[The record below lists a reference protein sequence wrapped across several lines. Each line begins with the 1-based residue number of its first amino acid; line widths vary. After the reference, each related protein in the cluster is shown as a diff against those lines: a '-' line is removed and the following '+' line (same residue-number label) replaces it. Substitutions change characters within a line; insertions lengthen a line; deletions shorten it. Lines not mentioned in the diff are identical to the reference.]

1 MVSPPHCACVLYTY
15 MYSAVLAASSRPPQ
29 AAGVRVNK
37 EMQITP
43 RCIFYC
49 RRRRTHPHLPPLA
62 SLQGTKVYYF
72 SNCPAIKSHVI
83 IGGGSTGV
91 FSNCTCFNPCFI
103 PCFNPLC
110 FRFFSTGRT
119 VRTMT
124 GAAVL
129 NSTFFFPRA
138 SILRPLFLPFP
149 SSPAGLLSQKTEQPG
164 RRRRHL
170 PSFHARSSVQ

>member
-62 SLQGTKVYYF
+62 SIQVTKVYYF
-72 SNCPAIKSHVI
+72 SNCPSSSRMSSS
-83 IGGGSTGV
+83 GGGNTGV
-91 FSNCTCFNPCFI
+91 FYNCTCFT

-110 FRFFSTGRT
+110 FRFFLHRSDCAYYDRG
-119 VRTMT
+119 
-124 GAAVL
+124 G
-129 NSTFFFPRA
+129 
-138 SILRPLFLPFP
+138 
-149 SSPAGLLSQKTEQPG
+149 GTEQHLFPFFPG
-164 RRRRHL
+164 RRSSARFSSPPPPHL
-170 PSFHARSSVQ
+170 LAYFHRKQNSPIDDDATFPPSTPVVVQ